1 MYLTYDEYAQMGG
14 EELEET
20 AFEQLEF
27 EARSQ
32 IDWWTFGRLKN
43 EESYPEAVKRCMF
56 KLIELL
62 DKQQKVLMVD
72 AVDEDGNVKAGLMAS
87 QSNDGVSSTYNVI
100 TGNMAVRVIQSQLN
114 NTIRMYLQD
123 VRDSLGRKV
132 LYRGLYPGEQYEQL
146 WKLVEYYYN
155 CIQ

>member
-1 MYLTYDEYAQMGG
+1 MYLTYEEYTQMGG
-14 EELEET
+14 ESLEVT

-27 EARSQ
+27 EARTQ

-43 EESYPEAVKRCMF
+43 ETELPEAVKRCMA

-62 DKQQKVLMVD
+62 DKQQKVMLVD
-72 AVDEDGNVKAGLMAS
+72 AIDDEGNVVAGLMGH
-87 QSNDGVSSTYNVI
+87 QSNDGVSATYNVI

-114 NTIRMYLQD
+114 SAIKMYLQD

-132 LYRGLYPGEQYEQL
+132 LYRGLYPGE
-146 WKLVEYYYN
+146 
-155 CIQ
+155 

>member
-1 MYLTYDEYAQMGG
+1 MYLTYDEYAQLGG

-27 EARSQ
+27 EARCQ

-132 LYRGLYPGEQYEQL
+132 LYRGLYPGE
-146 WKLVEYYYN
+146 
-155 CIQ
+155 

>member
-1 MYLTYDEYAQMGG
+1 MYLTYEEYADFGG
-14 EELEET
+14 DVNALDAT

-27 EARSQ
+27 EARTQ

-43 EESYPEAVKRCMF
+43 EASYPEAVKRCMY

-72 AVDEDGNVKAGLMAS
+72 AVDEDGNIKAGLMAH

-100 TGNMAVRVIQSQLN
+100 TGNMAIRVLKSQLD
-114 NTIRMYLQD
+114 NTIKMYLQD
-123 VRDSLGRKV
+123 VKDSLGRKV
-132 LYRGLYPGEQYEQL
+132 LFRGLYPGE
-146 WKLVEYYYN
+146 
-155 CIQ
+155 

>member
-1 MYLTYDEYAQMGG
+1 MYLTYDEYAQLGG

-123 VRDSLGRKV
+123 VKDSLGRKV
-132 LYRGLYPGEQYEQL
+132 LYRGLYPGE
-146 WKLVEYYYN
+146 
-155 CIQ
+155 